1 MSLSDI
7 RVEERAPNVGEHSW
21 WSKRH
26 RQHIFRSSGVHLLS
40 PRHNTVVL
48 LMLTKDAKSTCGWQI
63 FLRDGI
69 CRVSRHKMLCN
80 MTSRRVLARCSSLPS
95 LFVLSTNEHCLQATS
110 RTFALEL
117 YQKGDGKID
126 AVALQPSLWRPRA
139 L

>member
-1 MSLSDI
+1 MLESILGG
-7 RVEERAPNVGEHSW
+7 ANVIGNISFGV
-21 WSKRH
+21 RGC
-26 RQHIFRSSGVHLLS
+26 IFFLLD
-40 PRHNTVVL
+40 TTLL

-126 AVALQPSLWRPRA
+126 AVALEPSLWRPRA